1 METCQSEAEGRTGL
15 TPTPGKTGA
24 REVLMEILQV
34 SLRSEEIFQMSSGPQ
49 GIERLLSSM
58 LGGAHVSTTLS
69 TTSSPP
75 TS

>member
-34 SLRSEEIFQMSSGPQ
+34 SLRSEEIFQMSSRPQ